1 MQRKRRKRKVKTK
14 YSHFIPDNEFYMFQ
28 KCRWEFD
35 KWAALGGNPREEK
48 DICDVSCR
56 QIEMLR
62 WERHNFGLQSPIT
75 GLMGILEEFG
85 ELAAADNAAESYDAV
100 GDILVFT
107 SNMFSKYRLAIGPML
122 EQLQTSG
129 FTGPPCLKYD
139 DRNYG
144 DKLEVRVGWA
154 NHVMLKSQQKIRGY
168 EEPETVRR
176 DICCVI
182 YKLLCRE
189 SMSDVLSTDSTLED
203 IFFHVSS
210 TVLTRDWTKN
220 RETGSE

>member
-1 MQRKRRKRKVKTK
+1 MKARKKRKVKTK
-14 YSHFIPDNEFYMFQ
+14 YSHFITSSEIEMYERCRAEFN
-28 KCRWEFD
+28 
-35 KWAALGGNPREEK
+35 KWATLSGPPGSEGWIDP
-48 DICDVSCR
+48 VSCR

-62 WERHNFGLQSPIT
+62 WERRNFGLQSPIT

-85 ELAAADNAAESYDAV
+85 ELAAADNAAESWDAV
-100 GDILVFT
+100 GDILVFA
-107 SNMFSKYRLAIGPML
+107 SNMFSKYRLALAPML
-122 EQLQTSG
+122 EELQTGG
-129 FTGPPCLKYD
+129 FTGPPCLKYS

-189 SMSDVLSTDSTLED
+189 SVSDVLSTECTLED

-220 RETGSE
+220 KETGDA

>member
-1 MQRKRRKRKVKTK
+1 MQTK
-14 YSHFIPDNEFYMFQ
+14 YSHFITGSELEMFEQCRAEFN
-28 KCRWEFD
+28 R
-35 KWAALGGNPREEK
+35 WAALVGNPREEK

-100 GDILVFT
+100 GDILVFA
-107 SNMFSKYRLAIGPML
+107 SNMFSKYRLAIAPML
-122 EQLQTSG
+122 EQLQSSG
-129 FTGPPCLKYD
+129 FTGPPCLKYS

-144 DKLEVRVGWA
+144 DKIEVRVGWA

-189 SMSDVLSTDSTLED
+189 SVSDVLSTDSTLED
-203 IFFHVSS
+203 IFLNVSS
-210 TVLTRDWTKN
+210 AVLIRDWTKN
-220 RETGSE
+220 KETGVE